1 MDATELSSH
10 TGSTTGDI
18 AGDRVGGRILTST
31 RSVHWSHQVAAASL
45 VAGAVLLITGRK
57 REALIVAA
65 TGAATTLLE
74 KPESAQQLWSSLP
87 AYIRSGQ
94 DFLVRAE
101 TFIERLGEQAARLRE
116 TIGRQG

>member
-10 TGSTTGDI
+10 TGSK
-18 AGDRVGGRILTST
+18 VLTST
-31 RSVHWSHQVAAASL
+31 NRIHWSHQVAAVSL
-45 VAGAVLLITGRK
+45 VAGAVLLVTGRK

-87 AYIRSGQ
+87 TYIRSGQ

-116 TIGRQG
+116 TIGRQV

>member
-1 MDATELSSH
+1 MDSTDRTELTSH
-10 TGSTTGDI
+10 TGGKI
-18 AGDRVGGRILTST
+18 LAGSNR
-31 RSVHWSHQVAAASL
+31 VHWSHQVAAASL

-74 KPESAQQLWSSLP
+74 RPEAAQELWGSLP
-87 AYIRSGQ
+87 TYIRSGQ

-101 TFIERLGEQAARLRE
+101 TFIERIGEQAARLRE
-116 TIGRQG
+116 TISRQG